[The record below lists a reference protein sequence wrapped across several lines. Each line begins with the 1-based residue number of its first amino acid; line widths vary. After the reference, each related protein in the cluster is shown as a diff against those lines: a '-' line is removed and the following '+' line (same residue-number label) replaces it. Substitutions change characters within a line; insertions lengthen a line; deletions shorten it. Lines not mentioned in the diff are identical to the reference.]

1 MTEKTWDAWLVVDA
15 LGGAVMVWG
24 ITDLRAAQAD
34 CAMMNKAG
42 ADKPY
47 RVARVLITEKSH
59 DRQVP

>member
-1 MTEKTWDAWLVVDA
+1 MADKTWDAWLVVDA
-15 LGGAVMVWG
+15 QGGVVQCWG

-47 RVARVLITEKSH
+47 RVARVRITEKPDDK
-59 DRQVP
+59 DRP